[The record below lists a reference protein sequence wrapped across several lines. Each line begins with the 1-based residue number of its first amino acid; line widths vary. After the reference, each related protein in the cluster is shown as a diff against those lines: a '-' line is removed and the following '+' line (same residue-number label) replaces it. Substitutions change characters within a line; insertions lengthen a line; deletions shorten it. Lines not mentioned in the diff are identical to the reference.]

1 MCPITSHQDCS
12 MTKNISLSH
21 IQQTKLI
28 SVDGGTI
35 NLMGMG
41 HFTIPTGSLSV
52 PTEIGV
58 KLYHQNN
65 GIILCFAP
73 HGTVFKYPARLTIFH
88 EFWELLKNSSVFTIY
103 YKAHPSSQWQ
113 PASFGK
119 WAETPEGVEVQIPHF
134 SSYYFSRREVYPVS
148 SRNVDRENE
157 KQPKPDDK
165 AARNRDDVDPGKL
178 HQIDDR
184 VTQDE
189 DRVRDNDTLKSSTS
203 N

>member
-1 MCPITSHQDCS
+1 MI
-12 MTKNISLSH
+12 KNISLLH

-28 SVDGGTI
+28 SADGGTI
-35 NLMGMG
+35 NLTGVG
-41 HFTIPTGSLSV
+41 HFTMPTGSLSV

-58 KLYHQNN
+58 KLYHKND

-88 EFWELLKNSSVFTIY
+88 EFWELLKNGSIFTIY

-113 PASFGK
+113 SASFVK

-134 SSYYFSRREVYPVS
+134 SSYYFIRREIYPVS

-157 KQPKPDDK
+157 KQPKSDDK
-165 AARNRDDVDPGKL
+165 ATRNRDDADSGKL
-178 HQIDDR
+178 HQTDDR
-184 VTQDE
+184 ATPDE
-189 DRVRDNDTLKSSTS
+189 DRLRDNDILKNSTS

>member
-12 MTKNISLSH
+12 MIKNISLPH

-28 SVDGGTI
+28 SADGGTI
-35 NLMGMG
+35 NLTGMG

-58 KLYHQNN
+58 KLYRQNN

-73 HGTVFKYPARLTIFH
+73 HRTVFKCPARLTIFH
-88 EFWELLKNSSVFTIY
+88 GFWELLKNSSIFTIY
-103 YKAHPSSQWQ
+103 YKAYPSSQWQ
-113 PASFGK
+113 PASFVK

-134 SSYYFSRREVYPVS
+134 SSYYFIRREVYPVS

-157 KQPKPDDK
+157 KQPKPDGKTATD
-165 AARNRDDVDPGKL
+165 RDDGGSDKL
-178 HQIDDR
+178 HQTDDR

-189 DRVRDNDTLKSSTS
+189 DRVRDNDTLKNSTS